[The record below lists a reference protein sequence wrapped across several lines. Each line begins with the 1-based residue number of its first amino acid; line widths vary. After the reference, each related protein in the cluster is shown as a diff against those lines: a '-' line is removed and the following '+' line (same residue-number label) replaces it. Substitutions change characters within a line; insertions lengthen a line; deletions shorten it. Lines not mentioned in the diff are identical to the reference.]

1 MLHVFSTNRVKLW
14 YTHNKSDNLLE
25 TQGVDCFKR
34 GLKIIT
40 RYTCIINMKRTKF
53 IHKCTYTDLIISRI
67 FGKKKNLPQ
76 PIMNRVPSSWLFL
89 SFTYYHRKR
98 WLIVSMAA
106 RPGGFDATPLLSW
119 WRAAIVHRLYTDR
132 GPLEFGG
139 PVRSHLSHVPREYT
153 NNGSVAQL
161 HHHSYR
167 FCHPPLLRRPLFY
180 LIVFLV
186 VSCLQ

>member
-132 GPLEFGG
+132 GPLEFGALCDRTCRTCPG
-139 PVRSHLSHVPREYT
+139 TGLGTTSSFELDVHNPAS
-153 NNGSVAQL
+153 AQPA
-161 HHHSYR
+161 SR
-167 FCHPPLLRRPLFY
+167 
-180 LIVFLV
+180 
-186 VSCLQ
+186 

>member
-67 FGKKKNLPQ
+67 FGKKKKLAATNHEQSSVFLAISELHLLPSETLVNCQ
-76 PIMNRVPSSWLFL
+76 HGRSAGWL
-89 SFTYYHRKR
+89 RR
-98 WLIVSMAA
+98 NAA
-106 RPGGFDATPLLSW
+106 
-119 WRAAIVHRLYTDR
+119 
-132 GPLEFGG
+132 
-139 PVRSHLSHVPREYT
+139 
-153 NNGSVAQL
+153 AQL
-161 HHHSYR
+161 VTCGYCS
-167 FCHPPLLRRPLFY
+167 
-180 LIVFLV
+180 
-186 VSCLQ
+186 